1 MMTESLWTPEK
12 KRKTNKQEYNIYF
25 PPDLHIL
32 KLKKKYILIK
42 SRAYSIAPDSRESEA
57 FRRQSF
63 KYQFPNP
70 ALEAEKR
77 DIDLVIY
84 KLNTNIQH
92 FSTNYRIYLC
102 LFDTMRLV

>member
-1 MMTESLWTPEK
+1 MTDISQRPT
-12 KRKTNKQEYNIYF
+12 TVSF
-25 PPDLHIL
+25 GTDVIL
-32 KLKKKYILIK
+32 GRRK
-42 SRAYSIAPDSRESEA
+42 SRAYSIVPDSRESEA

-84 KLNTNIQH
+84 KLKTNSKTTLLSSRFTYSKIKKKIH
-92 FSTNYRIYLC
+92 SDKYKFVSS
-102 LFDTMRLV
+102 VE